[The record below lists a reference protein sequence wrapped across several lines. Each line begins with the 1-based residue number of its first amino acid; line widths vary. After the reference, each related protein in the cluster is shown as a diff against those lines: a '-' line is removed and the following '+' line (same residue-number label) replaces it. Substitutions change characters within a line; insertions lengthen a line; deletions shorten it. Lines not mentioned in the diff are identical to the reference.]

1 MSNDTNPW
9 LSEHRATWS
18 CEAYGPELDRIRPER
33 APHCFWDEIDPCQ
46 VRVQCRVR
54 MNFERERVYARLVEL
69 AAQGE
74 GYAWMI
80 LDDVH
85 GPQDLLNAERAAPY
99 PGPEATKSA
108 DDGPGS
114 PD

>member
-1 MSNDTNPW
+1 MGNERRKW
-9 LSEHRATWS
+9 A
-18 CEAYGPELDRIRPER
+18 CEAYGPELDRIRPEH
-33 APHCFWDEIDPCQ
+33 APHCFWGEIEPCQ
-46 VRVQCRVR
+46 VQIQCRVR

-80 LDDVH
+80 LDDVN
-85 GPQDLLNAERAAPY
+85 GPEDLLRGDNAQKAAP
-99 PGPEATKSA
+99 PAAGDSPSGGPI
-108 DDGPGS
+108 P